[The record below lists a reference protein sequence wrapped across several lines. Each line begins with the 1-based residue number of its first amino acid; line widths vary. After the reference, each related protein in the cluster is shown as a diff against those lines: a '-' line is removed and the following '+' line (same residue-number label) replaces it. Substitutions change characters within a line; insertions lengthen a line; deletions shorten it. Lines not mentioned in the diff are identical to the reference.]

1 MLVKSGGFGGSG
13 ARRAVPGPLGGQ
25 AEAVVACAWVEAVKK
40 EGDGQFGDVVWK

>member
-1 MLVKSGGFGGSG
+1 MEDQEQGEQF
-13 ARRAVPGPLGGQ
+13 LGRWVVQ